1 MESRHKYGT
10 FALGLALLA
19 FMLGIFSTGA
29 TWATV
34 SDNSSSTE
42 EDELF
47 GDITVD
53 VALNGD
59 LQLTEMDSDFI
70 VTLNFDDGFDPAEEK
85 YSETASYEELAENSE
100 GDIKSTFE
108 DMDTAGSVAKW
119 MIWIGIISMFI
130 TAILCFCTLAQIT
143 NSRFTTYSGSV
154 ATFFLFFA
162 PIVWFI
168 LLPSGG
174 TYTDQTAMNDFGF
187 FFGESVFVMD
197 FEPSPS
203 TGLFLSLLGGLSSIA
218 MMAMIYLHNRSEL
231 VTSKPGWISS
241 ILKIASQDEEKV
253 AEPINFAEKKE
264 QVGLLLQKSVNAYKN
279 SRVMQ
284 ALTVLIILILVS
296 IPLYSMLFAEEVEAN
311 AYQRDLTYFVD
322 GDGSF
327 IVWLDGVEEISD
339 GQTFSIS
346 LTEEDFPESADGR
359 NIVSIGIYVEVL
371 DYDEDN
377 EELSGLGCSVAPGQD
392 APDSIS
398 YGMYTPCRPKF
409 FYRSRVHV
417 RDPNVL
423 ELPEEG
429 FGPYTGYTIA
439 EIEDLFDTSD
449 VVEGDY
455 QFEFTANAVAGDST
469 IECDRSDDSVTV
481 RYMVELF
488 YFDVV
493 VIEDGEEME

>member
-1 MESRHKYGT
+1 MP
-10 FALGLALLA
+10 LGPFDYWHLH
-19 FMLGIFSTGA
+19 
-29 TWATV
+29 V

-203 TGLFLSLLGGLSSIA
+203 TGLFLSLLGGFSSIA

-264 QVGLLLQKSVNAYKN
+264 QAGLLLQKSVNAYKN

-322 GDGSF
+322 GDGVF
-327 IVWLDGVEEISD
+327 
-339 GQTFSIS
+339 
-346 LTEEDFPESADGR
+346 
-359 NIVSIGIYVEVL
+359 
-371 DYDEDN
+371 
-377 EELSGLGCSVAPGQD
+377 
-392 APDSIS
+392 
-398 YGMYTPCRPKF
+398 
-409 FYRSRVHV
+409 HH
-417 RDPNVL
+417 
-423 ELPEEG
+423 
-429 FGPYTGYTIA
+429 
-439 EIEDLFDTSD
+439 
-449 VVEGDY
+449 
-455 QFEFTANAVAGDST
+455 
-469 IECDRSDDSVTV
+469 
-481 RYMVELF
+481 MV
-488 YFDVV
+488 
-493 VIEDGEEME
+493 

>member
-42 EDELF
+42 EDESF
-47 GDITVD
+47 GDINVD

-59 LQLTEMDSDFI
+59 LQLTEMDSDVI
-70 VTLNFDDGFDPAEEK
+70 VTIGFGGDSDEER
-85 YSETASYEELAENSE
+85 YSEKASYEELAKNSE

-154 ATFFLFFA
+154 ATIFLFFA

-174 TYTDQTAMNDFGF
+174 TYTDQAAMNDFGF

-231 VTSKPGWISS
+231 VTSKPDWISS
-241 ILKIASQDEEKV
+241 ILKIASSGEEKV

-264 QVGLLLQKSVNAYKN
+264 QVGLLLQKSVNTYKN

-284 ALTVLIILILVS
+284 AMTVLIILILVS

-311 AYQRDLTYFVD
+311 AYQRELTYFVD
-322 GDGSF
+322 GEGEY
-327 IVWLDGVEEISD
+327 IIWLDGVEEISD

-398 YGMYTPCRPKF
+398 YGMYTPAGQNSSTVEDYMF
-409 FYRSRVHV
+409 ESQML
-417 RDPNVL
+417 L

-449 VVEGDY
+449 KVEGDY

-493 VIEDGEEME
+493 VIEDGKEME

>member
-231 VTSKPGWISS
+231 VTSKPNWILFNLENRISRTR
-241 ILKIASQDEEKV
+241 
-253 AEPINFAEKKE
+253 KK
-264 QVGLLLQKSVNAYKN
+264 
-279 SRVMQ
+279 
-284 ALTVLIILILVS
+284 
-296 IPLYSMLFAEEVEAN
+296 
-311 AYQRDLTYFVD
+311 
-322 GDGSF
+322 
-327 IVWLDGVEEISD
+327 
-339 GQTFSIS
+339 
-346 LTEEDFPESADGR
+346 
-359 NIVSIGIYVEVL
+359 
-371 DYDEDN
+371 
-377 EELSGLGCSVAPGQD
+377 
-392 APDSIS
+392 
-398 YGMYTPCRPKF
+398 
-409 FYRSRVHV
+409 
-417 RDPNVL
+417 
-423 ELPEEG
+423 
-429 FGPYTGYTIA
+429 
-439 EIEDLFDTSD
+439 
-449 VVEGDY
+449 
-455 QFEFTANAVAGDST
+455 
-469 IECDRSDDSVTV
+469 
-481 RYMVELF
+481 
-488 YFDVV
+488 
-493 VIEDGEEME
+493 